1 MAIGQPKIRCQRFFI
16 TRNWVRVW
24 ERWPAQNEMPAS
36 PKKDLKM
43 ILNELFFIVSLVG
56 ILSSFSGFAK
66 QIRGIENR
74 EEAVQLILN
83 YN

>member
-1 MAIGQPKIRCQRFFI
+1 
-16 TRNWVRVW
+16 
-24 ERWPAQNEMPAS
+24 MPAS